1 MDISLK
7 QVEYRYQAKTPFER
21 LAISD
26 VTFDIPSG
34 TYLALIG
41 HTGSGKS
48 TILQHLNVIL
58 QPTKGQI
65 KLGDRTIEAGKKE
78 KNLKEVRRRI
88 GIVFQFPEHQLFE
101 ETVEKDICFGPMNF
115 GVSETEAK
123 RRAKE
128 AIKLVGLAEDI
139 LEKSP
144 FDLSGGQMRRVAIAG
159 VLAMEPDV
167 IVLDEPTAGLDPRGR
182 KEIMNLFYDLHKAK
196 NLSTILVTHSMED
209 AAQYADQIVIMHK
222 GTVYKQGVPEEIF
235 SSPQELV
242 ELGLNVPEVIRFQML
257 LESKSGR
264 KFKKKYLNIE
274 ELSEAIALEWKE
286 RVQS

>member
-1 MDISLK
+1 MDISL
-7 QVEYRYQAKTPFER
+7 QQIEYRYQAKTPFER
-21 LAISD
+21 LAIFD
-26 VTFDIPSG
+26 VSFTIPSG
-34 TYLALIG
+34 TYLAIIG

-48 TILQHLNVIL
+48 TILQHLNAIL
-58 QPTKGQI
+58 KPTKGKI
-65 KLGDRTIEAGKKE
+65 MVGDRMIEAGRKE
-78 KNLKEVRRRI
+78 KNLKEIRRKV

-115 GVSETEAK
+115 GVSEKAAK
-123 RRAKE
+123 TRARE
-128 AIKLVGLAEDI
+128 AIELVGLSADI

-182 KEIMNLFYDLHKAK
+182 KEIMNLFYDLHKKK

-209 AAQYADQIVIMHK
+209 ASAYADQIVIMHK
-222 GTVYKQGVPEEIF
+222 GTVYKQGTPKEIF
-235 SSPQELV
+235 SSPSELV

-257 LESKSGR
+257 YEEKIG
-264 KFKKKYLNIE
+264 KPFPEKYLNLE
-274 ELSEAIALEWKE
+274 QLTDAIISGLKE
-286 RVQS
+286 SVRL